1 MEVMKVDQRYKE
13 LKRKSDRQGYVT
25 EAEYLEIMSY
35 ERPEYHQKIMR
46 AINDWEEMDEDEFE
60 QILDELDQQ
69 DQELVY
75 EHINPDH

>member
-1 MEVMKVDQRYKE
+1 
-13 LKRKSDRQGYVT
+13 
-25 EAEYLEIMSY
+25 
-35 ERPEYHQKIMR
+35 
-46 AINDWEEMDEDEFE
+46 MDEDEFE